1 MTHLICYVTV
11 TTIQPA
17 VKRICIELSTLK
29 FRNPLGPLVLGLL
42 LIFEMTAHFFLAL
55 VWQEYLVKC

>member
-17 VKRICIELSTLK
+17 VKRIELSTLK

>member
-17 VKRICIELSTLK
+17 VKRIELSTLK

-42 LIFEMTAHFFLAL
+42 LIFEMTAHLFLAL